1 MHLFAAPTDMRKS
14 FDGLSA
20 LVKHA
25 MGLDPLSGRLFVFI
39 NRRAT
44 QMKVLYF
51 DRSGFCDWAKRLEAG
66 RLVSDWRQK
75 VTWRPAQRP
84 AATVVL
90 KYVRPVI
97 KRLAACRALEIEA
110 ESGHQ
115 VDRFRVS
122 ATARAGQSW
131 AEALPDTADQGRT
144 QPLCLL
150 PQRKSLG
157 AETAEI
163 DVLASRSRVV
173 RGTQSAEVRMYSPRS
188 RPSPRRPGRS
198 RPPNPQE
205 HRPPH
210 ARRPALLPR
219 TRKAVH
225 NPTSTSFPRASTA
238 PLDSWGASR
247 RVARRV
253 CRNAPPRARRT
264 QARRTRS
271 HRAACAGG
279 RSRADRPG

>member
-51 DRSGFCDWAKRLEAG
+51 DRSGFCVWAKRLEAG

-110 ESGHQ
+110 EICLLE
-115 VDRFRVS
+115 DRFSPIR
-122 ATARAGQSW
+122 RPI
-131 AEALPDTADQGRT
+131 ALLWVKNR
-144 QPLCLL
+144 
-150 PQRKSLG
+150 RKYG
-157 AETAEI
+157 
-163 DVLASRSRVV
+163 
-173 RGTQSAEVRMYSPRS
+173 
-188 RPSPRRPGRS
+188 PRRRIFKRSPSGPIQGVSDSARRSIMGRS
-198 RPPNPQE
+198 F
-205 HRPPH
+205 
-210 ARRPALLPR
+210 
-219 TRKAVH
+219 TRH
-225 NPTSTSFPRASTA
+225 
-238 PLDSWGASR
+238 
-247 RVARRV
+247 
-253 CRNAPPRARRT
+253 C
-264 QARRTRS
+264 
-271 HRAACAGG
+271 
-279 RSRADRPG
+279 

>member
-1 MHLFAAPTDMRKS
+1 MRKS

-51 DRSGFCDWAKRLEAG
+51 DRSGFCVWAKRLEAG

-110 ESGHQ
+110 EIWTAQTDFQAVTKWTDSGCQ
-115 VDRFRVS
+115 RQ
-122 ATARAGQSW
+122 RAPVNHGPKLYQ
-131 AEALPDTADQGRT
+131 T
-144 QPLCLL
+144 LL
-150 PQRKSLG
+150 TKGEPSRYVYYPKENHWVLKPQRSMFWPAG
-157 AETAEI
+157 PEWFAEH
-163 DVLASRSRVV
+163 
-173 RGTQSAEVRMYSPRS
+173 
-188 RPSPRRPGRS
+188 
-198 RPPNPQE
+198 NPQ
-205 HRPPH
+205 
-210 ARRPALLPR
+210 
-219 TRKAVH
+219 K
-225 NPTSTSFPRASTA
+225 
-238 PLDSWGASR
+238 
-247 RVARRV
+247 
-253 CRNAPPRARRT
+253 
-264 QARRTRS
+264 
-271 HRAACAGG
+271 
-279 RSRADRPG
+279 

>member
-1 MHLFAAPTDMRKS
+1 VHLFAAPTDMRKS

-51 DRSGFCDWAKRLEAG
+51 DRSGFCVWAKRLEAG

-210 ARRPALLPR
+210 ARRPALLSRPSLVGR
-219 TRKAVH
+219 VGRVH
-225 NPTSTSFPRASTA
+225 
-238 PLDSWGASR
+238 
-247 RVARRV
+247 
-253 CRNAPPRARRT
+253 PPAK
-264 QARRTRS
+264 TRS
-271 HRAACAGG
+271 SIRAA
-279 RSRADRPG
+279 PGALASHPKGSP